1 MDKMMLKRTG
11 ILALIL
17 NLIIAGFPQSA
28 FAGLV
33 GTGTAI
39 ALEQNQQQQADV
51 QAFLEREDVRKQ
63 LVDLGVTQEDAQ
75 ARIALLTANE
85 LQNLNH
91 QINTMPAGSGVLG
104 VVGAVFVV
112 LIILELV
119 GVIDIFNMM

>member
-1 MDKMMLKRTG
+1 
-11 ILALIL
+11 
-17 NLIIAGFPQSA
+17 
-28 FAGLV
+28 
-33 GTGTAI
+33 
-39 ALEQNQQQQADV
+39 
-51 QAFLEREDVRKQ
+51 QAFLEREDVRQQ

>member
-51 QAFLEREDVRKQ
+51 QAFLEREDVRQQ